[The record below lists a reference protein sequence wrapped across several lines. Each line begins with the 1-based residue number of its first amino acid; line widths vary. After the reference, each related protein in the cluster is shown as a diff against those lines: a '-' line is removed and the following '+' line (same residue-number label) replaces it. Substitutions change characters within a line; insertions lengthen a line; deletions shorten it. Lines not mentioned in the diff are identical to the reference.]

1 MQEKMEATSSFLQRM
16 LETSKDIE
24 KSTKQIKIIYVILY
38 VFLAFGMIQQI
49 VSVIYLRSSLF
60 PKAPF
65 VFMLG
70 IFASGITFIFSTNVE
85 FFNFRRRKKANLF
98 VVILYMTMTVVA
110 VLSFVYCEIFL
121 PIIFLIPINPDITK
135 SMVVGL
141 ARLLYLLFLCI
152 LYTFFFADFVSAFIT
167 DHDWGLL

>member
-70 IFASGITFIFSTNVE
+70 IFEVE
-85 FFNFRRRKKANLF
+85 SPLFFRQ
-98 VVILYMTMTVVA
+98 MW
-110 VLSFVYCEIFL
+110 S
-121 PIIFLIPINPDITK
+121 FLISAEGKKQIC
-135 SMVVGL
+135 SWS
-141 ARLLYLLFLCI
+141 F
-152 LYTFFFADFVSAFIT
+152 YT
-167 DHDWGLL
+167 

>member
-1 MQEKMEATSSFLQRM
+1 M

-49 VSVIYLRSSLF
+49 VSVIFLRSALF
-60 PKAPF
+60 PKAPL

-98 VVILYMTMTVVA
+98 VVI
-110 VLSFVYCEIFL
+110 
-121 PIIFLIPINPDITK
+121 
-135 SMVVGL
+135 
-141 ARLLYLLFLCI
+141 
-152 LYTFFFADFVSAFIT
+152 
-167 DHDWGLL
+167 